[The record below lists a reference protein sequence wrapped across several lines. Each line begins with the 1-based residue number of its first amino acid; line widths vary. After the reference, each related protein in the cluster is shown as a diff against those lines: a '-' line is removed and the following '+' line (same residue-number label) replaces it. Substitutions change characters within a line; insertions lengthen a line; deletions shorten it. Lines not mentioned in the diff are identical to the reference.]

1 MILHISHDCCTLLI
15 SNKKN
20 MQEKLVIFFPR
31 FEFFFTVQ
39 VRGGCANNIKLNLKK
54 NKIKKK
60 KKQMV
65 CVCGGFD

>member
-1 MILHISHDCCTLLI
+1 
-15 SNKKN
+15 

-39 VRGGCANNIKLNLKK
+39 VRGGCANNIKLNFKK

-60 KKQMV
+60 KKMV